1 MGFAIRSLPLS
12 AMRILAAAAFCTL
25 AVPSADA
32 AAPLRVALTFDD
44 SLKDHL
50 LVAAPMLEERGW
62 RGTFCIVTDWVGKD
76 SMHMTW
82 DDVRELVRRGHAVA
96 THTKSHKNLVSL
108 LESGRED
115 EVRREI
121 SASAEK
127 IKAEAGVAP
136 RFLFTP
142 FFRQNADVARICRE
156 LGLQLAELPRCNF
169 GSNNCTRVAA
179 VVEELRRSGAA
190 RADILHHGVS
200 QADHGGWCS
209 FADRESFRR
218 HLDAIAELERG
229 GKIAVENYDAGFY
242 RVDRDN
248 AGAWRLTDP
257 DGFSTIWLGVD
268 HVKFNGFRCEEEN
281 NRMRYRETNI
291 KKFVTR
297 PAWASNTVERLRG
310 WGFNA
315 LGAGCDNADLKGF
328 GFGRTVFLA
337 LGDSAT
343 SDDEKDHEHY
353 LAKNLHTPGT
363 AFPNVFNPDFAERCD
378 RAAAK
383 ACAANRDDQE
393 VLGYF
398 IDNELAWEGRNR
410 GATRPW
416 GLFDAACAK
425 PQGNSA
431 RQAVEEFLKKK
442 GLKIG
447 DDIPV
452 AVKEKFVG
460 IVAMKY
466 FSAASAAIRKHDPN
480 HLVLGCRFAGAI
492 VPDIVWKVAGHY
504 CDIVTLNA
512 YARADLEKGEVLFWY
527 QDRYLPIGEAL
538 TKISSLAGRP
548 VLLTEWSFPAFDS
561 GLLCRNGAGQ
571 RFDTQ
576 IERAWASGLYAQ
588 KVLSL
593 PCVIGY
599 DYFMWVDM
607 PAKGISRRFPEDT
620 NYGLVR
626 EDGTEYRELTAAL
639 AKVQR
644 CAMGERARHVGT
656 SFVAT
661 TENNLATIYDPV
673 TNAAARPPS
682 FSFFNGLYCVKNA
695 AGLELRGIVGGTMPV
710 EKIVFGGKD
719 YGKLSAMIQSQGAY
733 NPKSRS
739 GYDIA
744 SHKVKEVLGV
754 DWHEADGRGFLS
766 LKCDVGVAMIDL
778 EIAVAPESRNFIA
791 EVKGVANTGKTPLA
805 VDKML
810 LLPYAPFTNV
820 VVSAKRP
827 TPSQMA
833 MAHCACAWLDRG
845 TGRYLG
851 VVTDSTFVEEIDF
864 WTDKSGGRHPDVCFS
879 PVRPAQGG
887 RFVVEPGSVR
897 MMKAPLHALIRAG
910 EGGAEDWNKFSRR
923 VPRVAVS
930 ADFARTAKKIKPVHG
945 VGQPPFF
952 GRNYKLFQCLKDAHV
967 PYSRLHDVGG
977 AVSGQG
983 IYVDI
988 PNLFK
993 DFNADPENPASYSFA
1008 FTDDLLQALVTNGVA
1023 PYFRLG
1029 VSIENYVKELGPRKI
1044 FPPKDNLKWA
1054 KICEGVVR
1062 HYTEGWANGFKWKI
1076 NYWEIWNEP
1085 DGEES
1090 PESNA
1095 MWRGTF
1101 KQYLDLYGTA
1111 QKYLKTKFP
1120 HLKFGAYGSCGF
1132 ASLCSNWKPERAAHH
1147 MRCFN
1152 EFLAYIKKNDCPPDF
1167 FSFHCYGPWQH
1178 IEKQANYARRELD
1191 KVGLKNV
1198 PIHLTEWLSAHGVG
1212 TARQAAL
1219 LADTIVRLQGTV
1231 VDLATIYDARCS
1243 SGMYSPLFDPAK
1255 WAPRKAYYAFRAFG
1269 DLYALGMEVPVA
1281 CSNREI
1287 AAIAAVGPDGSA
1299 ALMVVNPTGRAL
1311 PFISD
1316 FGGRKVKSVHV
1327 TDESRDW
1334 CETRVPSVLTP
1345 YSIWLFQLSKP

>member
-1 MGFAIRSLPLS
+1 MTMRNSSRKVFAAI
-12 AMRILAAAAFCTL
+12 
-25 AVPSADA
+25 AV
-32 AAPLRVALTFDD
+32 VGM
-44 SLKDHL
+44 L
-50 LVAAPMLEERGW
+50 LVA
-62 RGTFCIVTDWVGKD
+62 
-76 SMHMTW
+76 
-82 DDVRELVRRGHAVA
+82 
-96 THTKSHKNLVSL
+96 
-108 LESGRED
+108 
-115 EVRREI
+115 
-121 SASAEK
+121 
-127 IKAEAGVAP
+127 
-136 RFLFTP
+136 
-142 FFRQNADVARICRE
+142 Q
-156 LGLQLAELPRCNF
+156 
-169 GSNNCTRVAA
+169 
-179 VVEELRRSGAA
+179 
-190 RADILHHGVS
+190 
-200 QADHGGWCS
+200 
-209 FADRESFRR
+209 
-218 HLDAIAELERG
+218 
-229 GKIAVENYDAGFY
+229 AGFY
-242 RVDRDN
+242 RVERED
-248 AGAWRLTDP
+248 AGAWRLVDP
-257 DGFSTIWLGVD
+257 SGRPTVWLGVD
-268 HVKFNGFRCEEEN
+268 HVKFNGFRCEADG
-281 NRMRYRETNI
+281 NRMRYREENI

-297 PAWASNTVERLRG
+297 PAWASNTVARLRS

-328 GFGRTVFLA
+328 GLGRTVFLA

-343 SDDEKDHEHY
+343 SDNEKDHEHY
-353 LAKNLHTPGT
+353 LAKNFHTPGT

-383 ACAANRDDQE
+383 ACAANRDDPE

-425 PQGNSA
+425 PQGNTA
-431 RQAVEEFLKKK
+431 RKAVEGFLAEQ
-442 GLKIG
+442 GLKLG
-447 DDIPV
+447 EEIPV
-452 AVKEKFVG
+452 SVKMAFVG
-460 IVAMKY
+460 VVAEKY
-466 FSAASAAIRKHDPN
+466 FSATVAAIRRYDPN

-492 VPDIVWKVAGHY
+492 VPDDVWQVAGRH

-512 YARADLEKGEVLFWY
+512 YARAELEKGEIIFRY
-527 QDRYLPIGEAL
+527 NNGYLPIGEAL
-538 TKISSLAGRP
+538 SKINALAGRP

-576 IERAWASGLYAQ
+576 IERAWASALYAR

-593 PCVIGY
+593 PCVVGY

-639 AKVQR
+639 AEVQKGAADLR
-644 CAMGERARHVGT
+644 RLRDKPPYQTGRARCPQRTVLPSSAHGR
-656 SFVAT
+656 ARCPQRAA
-661 TENNLATIYDPV
+661 LAVLYDPV
-673 TNAAARPPS
+673 TNSAARLPS
-682 FSFFNGLYCVKNA
+682 FSFSNGAYCVKNA
-695 AGLELRGIVGGTMPV
+695 AGLELRGRVGGNMPI
-710 EKIVFGGKD
+710 EKIAFGGKD
-719 YGKLSAMIQSQGAY
+719 SGRFSVMIQTQGTY

-739 GYDIA
+739 GYNIA
-744 SHKVKEVLGV
+744 VHKVKEVVGV
-754 DWHEADGRGFLS
+754 DWRETDGRGLLT
-766 LKCDVGVAMIDL
+766 LKCDVGVAVMDL
-778 EIAVAPESRNFIA
+778 EIGIAPESRNFIA
-791 EVKGVANTGKTPLA
+791 EVKRVANTGDRPLA
-805 VDKML
+805 VNGVL
-810 LLPYAPFTNV
+810 FLPYAPFTNV
-820 VVSAKRP
+820 VASAKRP
-827 TPSQMA
+827 MPSFLNRP
-833 MAHCACAWLDRG
+833 HCAAAWLERG

-851 VVTDSTFVEEIDF
+851 VLTDSPFTEEIDF
-864 WTDKSGGRHPDVCFS
+864 WRDKSGGWHPDVCFS
-879 PVRPAQGG
+879 PDRPAAWGQAALPSSAHGSPAAGG
-887 RFVVEPGSVR
+887 QAPRIEPPSALASLGGYALPSSAHGRARCPQRADPPVR
-897 MMKAPLHALIRAG
+897 SGRLVIAPGGAWVPEAPLHALVRAG
-910 EGGAEDWNKFSRR
+910 EGGEEDWKKFSRR

-930 ADFARTAKKIKPVHG
+930 VDLGEPRAAAWGQAALPVRRGRKIKPVHG
-945 VGQPPFF
+945 VGQPPFI
-952 GRNYKLFQCLKDAHV
+952 GRNYKLFPCLKEAHV

-993 DFNADPENPASYSFA
+993 DFDADPSNPDSYSFA
-1008 FTDDLLQALVTNGVA
+1008 FTDDLLHALVTNGVA

-1029 VSIENYVKELGPRKI
+1029 VSIENYVVDLGPRKI

-1076 NYWEIWNEP
+1076 DYWEIWNEP
-1085 DGEES
+1085 DGEEP

-1101 KQYLDLYGTA
+1101 QQYLDLYGTA
-1111 QKYLKTKFP
+1111 KKYLKAKFP
-1120 HLKFGAYGSCGF
+1120 HLQFGAYGSCGF
-1132 ASLCSNWKPERAAHH
+1132 ASLCSNWKPERARHH

-1152 EFLAYIKKNDCPPDF
+1152 EFLDYIGKNDCPPDF

-1178 IEKQANYARRELD
+1178 IEKQANHARRELD
-1191 KVGLKNV
+1191 KAGLKNV

-1219 LADTIVRLQGTV
+1219 LADTIVRLQGMA

-1269 DLYALGMEVPVA
+1269 ELYALGTEVPVA
-1281 CSNREI
+1281 CSNKEI
-1287 AAIAAVGPDGSA
+1287 AALAAVGPGGEA
-1299 ALMVVNPTGRAL
+1299 AMMVVNPTGRAL

-1316 FGGRKVKSVHV
+1316 FGGCKVKSVRV

-1334 CETRVPSVLTP
+1334 SEAEVPSVLTP
-1345 YSIWLFQLSKP
+1345 WSIWLFQLSK

>member
-1 MGFAIRSLPLS
+1 MTSSVRRLPL
-12 AMRILAAAAFCTL
+12 ALVLAFATCVANAA
-25 AVPSADA
+25 D
-32 AAPLRVALTFDD
+32 
-44 SLKDHL
+44 
-50 LVAAPMLEERGW
+50 
-62 RGTFCIVTDWVGKD
+62 
-76 SMHMTW
+76 
-82 DDVRELVRRGHAVA
+82 
-96 THTKSHKNLVSL
+96 
-108 LESGRED
+108 
-115 EVRREI
+115 
-121 SASAEK
+121 
-127 IKAEAGVAP
+127 
-136 RFLFTP
+136 
-142 FFRQNADVARICRE
+142 
-156 LGLQLAELPRCNF
+156 
-169 GSNNCTRVAA
+169 
-179 VVEELRRSGAA
+179 
-190 RADILHHGVS
+190 
-200 QADHGGWCS
+200 
-209 FADRESFRR
+209 
-218 HLDAIAELERG
+218 
-229 GKIAVENYDAGFY
+229 GFY
-242 RVDRDN
+242 RVAKDGD
-248 AGAWRLTDP
+248 GAWRLVDP
-257 DGFSTIWLGVD
+257 SGKQTVWLGVD
-268 HVKFNGFRCEEEN
+268 HVKFNGFRCEAED
-281 NRMRYRETNI
+281 NRMHYRETNI

-297 PAWASNTVERLRG
+297 AAWASNTVERLRS

-315 LGAGCDNADLKGF
+315 LGAGCDNVDLKGF

-343 SDDEKDHEHY
+343 SDDEDDNEHY

-378 RAAAK
+378 HAAAK
-383 ACAANRDDQE
+383 ACAANRDDTE

-425 PQGNSA
+425 PQGNTA
-431 RQAVEEFLKKK
+431 RKAVEELLARH

-447 DDIPV
+447 DDIPIEI
-452 AVKEKFVG
+452 KQEFVG
-460 IVAMKY
+460 LVAEKY
-466 FSAASAAIRKHDPN
+466 FSVTAAAIRKHDPN

-492 VPDIVWKVAGHY
+492 VPDVVWKAAGRY

-512 YARADLEKGEVLFWY
+512 YARADIEKGEVIFRY
-527 QDRYLPIGEAL
+527 NNGYLPIGEAL
-538 TKISSLAGRP
+538 AKISALAGRP

-576 IERAWASGLYAQ
+576 IERAWASKLYAET
-588 KVLSL
+588 VLSL

-639 AKVQR
+639 ARVHETAKIQPR
-644 CAMGERARHVGT
+644 IKIQPRNTLNTRKTGYSSEGEIPCLPCVPWL
-656 SFVAT
+656 
-661 TENNLATIYDPV
+661 ENSLDSLYDPV
-673 TNAAARPPS
+673 TNAAANPPS
-682 FSFFNGLYCVKNA
+682 FSFSNGAYCVKNT
-695 AGLELRGIVGGTMPV
+695 AGLELCGRVGGSLPL
-710 EKIVFGGKD
+710 EKIAFCAKD
-719 YGKLSAMIQSQGAY
+719 YGRLSAMVQSQGAY

-744 SHKVKEVLGV
+744 SHKVKEILGV
-754 DWHEADGRGFLS
+754 DWRVADGRGLLS
-766 LKCDVGVAMIDL
+766 LKCDMGVAMMEL
-778 EIAVAPESRNFIA
+778 EFSIVAESRNFIA
-791 EVKGVANTGKTPLA
+791 EVKRIANKSDKPLA
-805 VDKML
+805 VNGVL

-820 VVSAKRP
+820 VASAKRP
-827 TPSQMA
+827 MPSFMNRPRCSA
-833 MAHCACAWLDRG
+833 AWLEHG

-851 VVTDSTFVEEIDF
+851 VLTDSQFTEEIDF
-864 WTDKSGGRHPDVCFS
+864 WRDKSGGWHPDVCFS
-879 PVRPAQGG
+879 PDRPAHGG
-887 RFVVEPGSVR
+887 RLVIPPGEAWIPE
-897 MMKAPLHALIRAG
+897 APLNALVRAG
-910 EGGAEDWNKFSRR
+910 EGGEEDWNKFSRR
-923 VPRVAVS
+923 VSRVAVS
-930 ADFARTAKKIKPVHG
+930 VDFSRIVRKMKPVHG
-945 VGQPPFF
+945 VGQPPFI
-952 GRNYKLFQCLKDAHV
+952 GRNYKLFSCLKDAHV

-993 DFNADPENPASYSFA
+993 DFDADPEDPASYSFA
-1008 FTDDLLQALVTNGVA
+1008 FTDDLLHALVTNGVA

-1029 VSIENYVKELGPRKI
+1029 VSIENYVVELGPRKI

-1076 NYWEIWNEP
+1076 DYWEIWNEP
-1085 DGEES
+1085 DGEEP

-1101 KQYLDLYGTA
+1101 NQYLDLYGTA
-1111 QKYLKTKFP
+1111 QKYLKARFP
-1120 HLKFGAYGSCGF
+1120 HLQFGAYGSCGF

-1152 EFLAYIKKNDCPPDF
+1152 EFLDYVRENNCPPDF
-1167 FSFHCYGPWQH
+1167 FSFHCYGPWRH
-1178 IEKQANYARRELD
+1178 IEKQANHARRELD
-1191 KVGLKNV
+1191 KAGLKNV
-1198 PIHLTEWLSAHGVG
+1198 PIHLTEWLSEHGVG

-1219 LADTIVRLQGTV
+1219 LADTIVRLQGSPI
-1231 VDLATIYDARCS
+1231 DLATIYDARCS

-1269 DLYALGMEVPVA
+1269 DLYALGTEAPVS
-1281 CSNREI
+1281 CSNKEI
-1287 AAIAAVGPDGSA
+1287 AALAATGTEGA
-1299 ALMVVNPTGRAL
+1299 AAMMIVNPTGKAK

-1316 FGGRKVKSVHV
+1316 YGGYKVKSVHV

-1334 CETRVPSVLTP
+1334 NETEVPSVLTP
-1345 YSIWLFQLSKP
+1345 YSIWLFQLSRQ

>member
-1 MGFAIRSLPLS
+1 MGFAIRNFP
-12 AMRILAAAAFCTL
+12 LAATRMLAAIGVICML
-25 AVPSADA
+25 AVPSA
-32 AAPLRVALTFDD
+32 
-44 SLKDHL
+44 S
-50 LVAAPMLEERGW
+50 
-62 RGTFCIVTDWVGKD
+62 
-76 SMHMTW
+76 
-82 DDVRELVRRGHAVA
+82 
-96 THTKSHKNLVSL
+96 
-108 LESGRED
+108 
-115 EVRREI
+115 
-121 SASAEK
+121 
-127 IKAEAGVAP
+127 
-136 RFLFTP
+136 
-142 FFRQNADVARICRE
+142 
-156 LGLQLAELPRCNF
+156 
-169 GSNNCTRVAA
+169 
-179 VVEELRRSGAA
+179 
-190 RADILHHGVS
+190 
-200 QADHGGWCS
+200 
-209 FADRESFRR
+209 
-218 HLDAIAELERG
+218 
-229 GKIAVENYDAGFY
+229 AGFY
-242 RVDRDN
+242 RVAKDG

-257 DGFSTIWLGVD
+257 DGLSTVWLGVD

-297 PAWASNTVERLRG
+297 PAWASNSVERLRA

-315 LGAGCDNADLKGF
+315 LGAGCDNVDLKGF
-328 GFGRTVFLA
+328 GLGRTVFLA

-363 AFPNVFNPDFAERCD
+363 AFPNVFSPDFAERCD

-383 ACAANRDDQE
+383 TCAANRDDPE

-410 GATRPW
+410 GATRSW

-431 RQAVEEFLKKK
+431 RTAVEDFLVKQ

-447 DDIPV
+447 DDIPIE
-452 AVKEKFVG
+452 VKHKFVG

-492 VPDIVWKVAGHY
+492 VPDIVWKVAGRY

-512 YARADLEKGEVLFWY
+512 YSRADLEKGEIVFRY
-527 QDRYLPIGEAL
+527 NDGYLPIGEAL
-538 TKISSLAGRP
+538 AKISSLAGRP
-548 VLLTEWSFPAFDS
+548 VLLTEWSYPAFDS

-576 IERAWASGLYAQ
+576 IERAWASALYAQ

-593 PCVIGY
+593 PCVVGY

-626 EDGTEYRELTAAL
+626 EDGTEYRELTTAL
-639 AKVQR
+639 AKVQNAALR
-644 CAMGERARHVGT
+644 GDAVSGGT
-656 SFVAT
+656 RFNASAQ
-661 TENNLATIYDPV
+661 NAIAAIYDPI

-682 FSFFNGLYCVKNA
+682 FSFLNGAYSAKNA
-695 AGLELRGIVGGTMPV
+695 AGLELRGRIGGNMPV
-710 EKIVFGGKD
+710 EKIVFGGRD
-719 YGKLSAMIQSQGAY
+719 YGKFSAMIQTQGAC

-744 SHKVKEVLGV
+744 SHKVKEVVGV
-754 DWHEADGRGFLS
+754 DWREADGRGFLL
-766 LKCDVGVAMIDL
+766 LKCDVGAAMIDL
-778 EIAVAPESRNFIA
+778 EIGIASESRSFIA
-791 EVKGVANTGKTPLA
+791 EVKRIANEMDNPLA
-805 VDKML
+805 VNGVL

-820 VVSAKRP
+820 VASAKRP
-827 TPSQMA
+827 MPSFMNRP
-833 MAHCACAWLDRG
+833 HCAAAWVERG

-851 VVTDSTFVEEIDF
+851 VLTDSQFTEEIDF
-864 WTDKSGGRHPDVCFS
+864 WRDRSGGWHPDVCFS
-879 PVRPAQGG
+879 PDRPAHGG
-887 RFVVEPGSVR
+887 RLVIAPGEAWTPEAS
-897 MMKAPLHALIRAG
+897 LNALVWAG
-910 EGGAEDWNKFSRR
+910 DGGEEDWNKFSRR

-930 ADFARTAKKIKPVHG
+930 VDFARKGRKIKPVHG
-945 VGQPPFF
+945 VGQPPFI

-993 DFNADPENPASYSFA
+993 DFDADPANPDSYSFA
-1008 FTDDLLQALVTNGVA
+1008 FTDDLLHALVTNGVA

-1029 VSIENYVKELGPRKI
+1029 VSIENYAAELGPRKI
-1044 FPPKDNLKWA
+1044 FPPRDNLKWA

-1076 NYWEIWNEP
+1076 DYWEIWNEP
-1085 DGEES
+1085 DDEEP
-1090 PESNA
+1090 PESNS

-1101 KQYLDLYGTA
+1101 RQYLDLYGTA
-1111 QKYLKTKFP
+1111 QKYLKAKFP

-1132 ASLCSNWKPERAAHH
+1132 EVLCSNWKPERAAHH

-1152 EFLAYIKKNDCPPDF
+1152 DFLAYIKENDCPPDF
-1167 FSFHCYGPWQH
+1167 FSFHCYGPWWK
-1178 IEKQANYARRELD
+1178 IEKQANHARRELD
-1191 KVGLKNV
+1191 RAGLRNV

-1212 TARQAAL
+1212 TAQQAAL
-1219 LADTIVRLQGTV
+1219 LADTIVRLQGSTI
-1231 VDLATIYDARCS
+1231 DLATIYDARCG

-1269 DLYALGMEVPVA
+1269 DLYALGTEVPVA
-1281 CSNREI
+1281 CSNKEI
-1287 AAIAAVGPDGSA
+1287 AALAAVGSNGDA
-1299 ALMVVNPTGRAL
+1299 AMMVVNPTGKAL

-1316 FGGRKVKSVHV
+1316 FGGRKVKSVRV
-1327 TDESRDW
+1327 TDESREW
-1334 CETRVPSVLTP
+1334 SETDIPSALTP
-1345 YSIWLFQLSKP
+1345 WSIYLFELSRP

>member
-1 MGFAIRSLPLS
+1 MGVAIRNLPL
-12 AMRILAAAAFCTL
+12 AVMRMVTAAGVVCLL
-25 AVPSADA
+25 AVPSA
-32 AAPLRVALTFDD
+32 
-44 SLKDHL
+44 S
-50 LVAAPMLEERGW
+50 
-62 RGTFCIVTDWVGKD
+62 
-76 SMHMTW
+76 
-82 DDVRELVRRGHAVA
+82 
-96 THTKSHKNLVSL
+96 
-108 LESGRED
+108 
-115 EVRREI
+115 
-121 SASAEK
+121 
-127 IKAEAGVAP
+127 
-136 RFLFTP
+136 
-142 FFRQNADVARICRE
+142 
-156 LGLQLAELPRCNF
+156 
-169 GSNNCTRVAA
+169 
-179 VVEELRRSGAA
+179 
-190 RADILHHGVS
+190 
-200 QADHGGWCS
+200 
-209 FADRESFRR
+209 
-218 HLDAIAELERG
+218 
-229 GKIAVENYDAGFY
+229 AGFY
-242 RVDRDN
+242 RVDKDD

-257 DGFSTIWLGVD
+257 AGRRTVWLGVD
-268 HVKFNGFRCEEEN
+268 HVKFNGFRCEVEN
-281 NRMRYRETNI
+281 NRMRYREANI

-328 GFGRTVFLA
+328 GLGRTVFLA

-353 LAKNLHTPGT
+353 LAKNRHTPGT

-383 ACAANRDDQE
+383 ACAANRDDPE
-393 VLGYF
+393 VMGYF

-410 GATRPW
+410 GATRSW

-431 RQAVEEFLKKK
+431 RKAVEEFLSKR
-442 GLKIG
+442 GLKVG

-452 AVKEKFVG
+452 EVKLEFVG
-460 IVAMKY
+460 VVAEKY
-466 FSAASAAIRKHDPN
+466 FSATAAAIRRHDPN
-480 HLVLGCRFAGAI
+480 HLVLGCRFAGSV
-492 VPDIVWKVAGHY
+492 VPDVVWRAAGRH

-512 YARADLEKGEVLFWY
+512 YARAELEWDDVLFWH
-527 QDRYLPIGEAL
+527 QDRYMPIGEAL
-538 TKISSLAGRP
+538 AKISALAGRP
-548 VLLTEWSFPAFDS
+548 LLLTEWSFPAFDS

-576 IERAWASGLYAQ
+576 IERAWASALYAR

-593 PCVIGY
+593 PCVVGY

-607 PAKGISRRFPEDT
+607 PEKGISRRFPEDV

-626 EDGTEYRELTAAL
+626 EDGTEYRELTKAL
-639 AKVQR
+639 AKVQNAALKGDGVVSESTR
-644 CAMGERARHVGT
+644 
-656 SFVAT
+656 FVASRKGS
-661 TENNLATIYDPV
+661 LAAVYDPV
-673 TNAAARPPS
+673 TNAAASPPS
-682 FSFFNGLYCVKNA
+682 FSYFNGIYCVKNA
-695 AGLELRGIVGGTMPV
+695 AGLELHGIVGGNMPV

-766 LKCDVGVAMIDL
+766 LKCDAGVAMIDL
-778 EIAVAPESRNFIA
+778 EISIAPESRNFIA
-791 EVKGVANTGKTPLA
+791 EVKGVANVGETPLA
-805 VDKML
+805 VDKVL

-820 VVSAKRP
+820 VESAKRP

-833 MAHCACAWLDRG
+833 MAHCASAWLDRS

-851 VVTDSTFVEEIDF
+851 VVTDSTFVEEIYF

-887 RFVVEPGSVR
+887 RFVVGPRSVG
-897 MMKAPLHALIRAG
+897 MMKAPLNALIRAG
-910 EGGAEDWNKFSRR
+910 EGGAEDWTKFSRR
-923 VPRVAVS
+923 VPRAAVS
-930 ADFARTAKKIKPVHG
+930 VDFGRTAGAIKPVHG
-945 VGQPPFF
+945 VGQPPFT
-952 GRNYKLFQCLKDAHV
+952 GRNYKLFKCLEDAHV

-993 DFNADPENPASYSFA
+993 DFDADPTNPDSYSFA
-1008 FTDDLLQALVTNGVA
+1008 FTDDLLHALVTNGIA

-1076 NYWEIWNEP
+1076 DYWEIWNEP
-1085 DGEES
+1085 DGEEP

-1101 KQYLDLYGTA
+1101 RQYLDLYGTA
-1111 QKYLKTKFP
+1111 QKYLKAKFP

-1178 IEKQANYARRELD
+1178 IEKQANHARRELD
-1191 KVGLKNV
+1191 KAGLKNV
-1198 PIHLTEWLSAHGVG
+1198 PIHLTEWLSSHGVG

-1219 LADTIVRLQGTV
+1219 LADTIVRLQGSAI
-1231 VDLATIYDARCS
+1231 DLATIYDARCS
-1243 SGMYSPLFDPAK
+1243 SGIYSPLFDPAK

-1269 DLYALGMEVPVA
+1269 DLYALGTEVPVA

-1287 AAIAAVGPDGSA
+1287 AAIAAIGSDGNA
-1299 ALMVVNPTGRAL
+1299 AMMVVNPTDRAL

-1316 FGGRKVKSVHV
+1316 FGGRKVKSVRV
-1327 TDESRDW
+1327 TDESREW
-1334 CETRVPSVLTP
+1334 SETDIPSVLTP
-1345 YSIWLFQLSKP
+1345 WSIYLFELSKP

>member
-1 MGFAIRSLPLS
+1 MERTPAALVGAAAL
-12 AMRILAAAAFCTL
+12 MLAAFTA
-25 AVPSADA
+25 S

-62 RGTFCIVTDWVGKD
+62 RGTFCIVTDWVGKND
-76 SMHMTW
+76 MHLVW
-82 DDVRELVRRGHAVA
+82 DDVRELVRRGHKIA
-96 THTKSHKNLVSL
+96 THTKSHQNLVAL
-108 LESGRED
+108 LEKGQE
-115 EVRREI
+115 ETVRREI
-121 SASAEK
+121 RDSADK
-127 IKAEAGVAP
+127 IAFETGVAP
-136 RFLFTP
+136 RFMVAP
-142 FFRQNADVARICRE
+142 FGKQNETTARICRE
-156 LGLQLAELPRCNF
+156 LGLRQAEVPRYNF
-169 GSNNCTRVAA
+169 GSNNCERAAA
-179 VVEELRRSGAA
+179 VVKELRQKGVE
-190 RADILHHGVS
+190 RADLLHHGVS

-209 FADRESFRR
+209 FSDRESFRR
-218 HLDAIAELERG
+218 HLDALAELERRG
-229 GKIAVENYDAGFY
+229 EIVVTDYSCIADAGFY
-242 RVDRDN
+242 RVENGAD
-248 AGAWRLTDP
+248 GAWRLIDP
-257 DGFSTIWLGVD
+257 SGKPTIWLGVD
-268 HVKFNGFRCEEEN
+268 HVKFNGFRCEAEN
-281 NRMRYRETNI
+281 NRMHYREANI

-297 PAWASNTVERLRG
+297 AAWASNTVERLRG

-328 GFGRTVFLA
+328 GLGRTVFFA

-353 LAKNLHTPGT
+353 LVRNFHTPGT
-363 AFPNVFNPDFAERCD
+363 AFPNVFNPDFAERCE

-383 ACAANRDDQE
+383 ACAANRDDPE

-425 PQGNSA
+425 PQGDTA
-431 RQAVEEFLKKK
+431 RMAVERLLARR

-452 AVKEKFVG
+452 SVKEEFVG
-460 IVAMKY
+460 IVAERY
-466 FSAASAAIRKHDPN
+466 FSVTAAAIRKHDPN

-492 VPDIVWKVAGHY
+492 VPDVVWRMAGRH
-504 CDIVTLNA
+504 CDVVTLNA
-512 YARADLEKGEVLFWY
+512 YSRTDLEKGEVWFWY
-527 QDRYLPIGEAL
+527 RDRFLPIGEAMA
-538 TKISSLAGRP
+538 KVSALAGRP
-548 VLLTEWSFPAFDS
+548 VMLTEWSFPAFDS
-561 GLLCRNGAGQ
+561 GLQCRNGAGQ

-576 IERAWASGLYAQ
+576 IERAWASRLYAET
-588 KVLSL
+588 VLSI

-607 PAKGISRRFPEDT
+607 PEKGISRRFPEDT

-639 AKVQR
+639 AKVQKAALR
-644 CAMGERARHVGT
+644 GGAVPGGT
-656 SFVAT
+656 HLIASAQSA
-661 TENNLATIYDPV
+661 LAAVYDPA
-673 TNAAARPPS
+673 TNAFARPPAFT
-682 FSFFNGLYCVKNA
+682 FSNGAYCVKNA
-695 AGLELRGIVGGTMPV
+695 AGLELRGRIGGRFPI
-710 EKIVFGGKD
+710 EKIAFADKD
-719 YGKLSAMIQSQGAY
+719 YGRFSAMIQTQGAL

-739 GYDIA
+739 GYEIS
-744 SHKVKEVLGV
+744 SHGVKNVSGV
-754 DWHEADGRGFLS
+754 DWRVVDGRGILS
-766 LKCDVGVAMIDL
+766 LKCDAGVAMLDL
-778 EIAVAPESRNFIA
+778 EIGVAPKSRNFIA
-791 EVKGVANTGKTPLA
+791 EVKRVANAGKSPLA
-805 VDKML
+805 VNAVL

-820 VVSAKRP
+820 VESAKRP
-827 TPSQMA
+827 GPSLMA
-833 MAHCACAWLDRG
+833 LTHCAAAWLERDRG
-845 TGRYLG
+845 RHLG
-851 VVTDSTFVEEIDF
+851 VLTDSPFIETIDF
-864 WTDKSGGRHPDVCFS
+864 WKDKSGGAHPDVLFT
-879 PVRPAQGG
+879 PVRPAHGG
-887 RFVVEPGSVR
+887 RLVIAPGESWTPE
-897 MMKAPLHALIRAG
+897 APLHALIRAG
-910 EGGAEDWNKFSRR
+910 EGGAEEWGRFSRR

-930 ADFARTAKKIKPVHG
+930 ADFSRTVREIKPVHG

-977 AVSGQG
+977 AVSGQD

-993 DFNADPENPASYSFA
+993 DFDANPENPASYSFA
-1008 FTDDLLQALVTNGVA
+1008 FTDDLLHALVTNGIA

-1029 VSIENYVKELGPRKI
+1029 VSIENYVVALGPRKI

-1076 NYWEIWNEP
+1076 DYWEIWNEP
-1085 DGEES
+1085 DGEEP

-1111 QKYLKTKFP
+1111 QKYLKAKFP
-1120 HLKFGAYGSCGF
+1120 HLQFGAYGSCGF
-1132 ASLCSNWKPERAAHH
+1132 SALCSNWKPERAAHH

-1152 EFLAYIKKNDCPPDF
+1152 EFMAYIKEHNCPPDF
-1167 FSFHCYGPWQH
+1167 FSFHCYGPWRH
-1178 IEKQANYARRELD
+1178 IEKQANHARRELD
-1191 KVGLKNV
+1191 KAGLKNV

-1212 TARQAAL
+1212 TAQQAAL
-1219 LADTIVRLQGTV
+1219 LADTIVRLQGFPI
-1231 VDLATIYDARCS
+1231 DLAAVYDARCAP
-1243 SGMYSPLFDPAK
+1243 GIYSPLFDPAK
-1255 WAPRKAYYAFRAFG
+1255 WAPRKAYYGFRAFG
-1269 DLYALGMEVPVA
+1269 DLYALGTEASVS

-1287 AAIAAVGPDGSA
+1287 AALAAVGSDGA
-1299 ALMVVNPTGRAL
+1299 AAMMVVNPTGKAL

-1316 FGGRKVKSVHV
+1316 FGGRKVKSVRV

-1334 CETRVPSVLTP
+1334 DEVNAPSVLTP
-1345 YSIWLFQLSKP
+1345 YSIWLFQLSRQ

>member
-1 MGFAIRSLPLS
+1 MGVASRRLS
-12 AMRILAAAAFCTL
+12 L
-25 AVPSADA
+25 AVALAFATCGATADS
-32 AAPLRVALTFDD
+32 V
-44 SLKDHL
+44 
-50 LVAAPMLEERGW
+50 
-62 RGTFCIVTDWVGKD
+62 
-76 SMHMTW
+76 
-82 DDVRELVRRGHAVA
+82 
-96 THTKSHKNLVSL
+96 
-108 LESGRED
+108 
-115 EVRREI
+115 
-121 SASAEK
+121 
-127 IKAEAGVAP
+127 
-136 RFLFTP
+136 
-142 FFRQNADVARICRE
+142 
-156 LGLQLAELPRCNF
+156 
-169 GSNNCTRVAA
+169 
-179 VVEELRRSGAA
+179 
-190 RADILHHGVS
+190 
-200 QADHGGWCS
+200 
-209 FADRESFRR
+209 
-218 HLDAIAELERG
+218 
-229 GKIAVENYDAGFY
+229 GFY
-242 RVDRDN
+242 RVAKDG

-257 DGFSTIWLGVD
+257 SGRPTVWLGVD
-268 HVKFNGFRCEEEN
+268 HVKFNGFRCEEEA
-281 NRMRYRETNI
+281 NRMHYREANI

-297 PAWASNTVERLRG
+297 AAWASNTVERLRG

-328 GFGRTVFLA
+328 GLGRTVFLA

-343 SDDEKDHEHY
+343 SDDENDHEHY

-383 ACAANRDDQE
+383 ACAANRDDPE

-410 GATRPW
+410 GATRTW

-431 RQAVEEFLKKK
+431 RKAVEEFLAKH
-442 GLKIG
+442 GLKVG
-447 DDIPV
+447 DDVPV
-452 AVKEKFVG
+452 QVKQEFVG
-460 IVAMKY
+460 LVAEKY
-466 FSAASAAIRKHDPN
+466 FSAAVSAIRRHDPN

-492 VPDIVWKVAGHY
+492 VPDVVWKAAGRH
-504 CDIVTLNA
+504 CDIVTLNS
-512 YARADLEKGEVLFWY
+512 YARADLEKGEVIFRY
-527 QDRYLPIGEAL
+527 NDGYLPIGEAL
-538 TKISSLAGRP
+538 AKISALAGRP

-576 IERAWASGLYAQ
+576 IERAWASRLYAET
-588 KVLSL
+588 VLAL
-593 PCVIGY
+593 PCVVGY

-626 EDGTEYRELTAAL
+626 EDGTEYRELTAAFKEAHKTALKGGVISGATRYSASTQNDL
-639 AKVQR
+639 A
-644 CAMGERARHVGT
+644 
-656 SFVAT
+656 
-661 TENNLATIYDPV
+661 LLYDPV
-673 TNAAARPPS
+673 TNAAAIPPS
-682 FSFFNGLYCVKNA
+682 FSFSNGAYCVKNA
-695 AGLELRGIVGGTMPV
+695 AGLELRGHVGGSMPL
-710 EKIVFGGKD
+710 EKIVFDAKD
-719 YGKLSAMIQSQGAY
+719 YGRFSALIQTQGAY

-744 SHKVKEVLGV
+744 VHKVKEVVGV
-754 DWHEADGRGFLS
+754 DWRVADGRGLLS
-766 LKCDVGVAMIDL
+766 LKCDTGTAIMEL
-778 EIAVAPESRNFIA
+778 EIGIASESQNFIA
-791 EVKGVANTGKTPLA
+791 EVKRVVNKSGKPLA
-805 VDKML
+805 VNGVQ

-820 VVSAKRP
+820 VASAKRP
-827 TPSQMA
+827 MQSFLNRP
-833 MAHCACAWLDRG
+833 HCSAAWTERG

-851 VVTDSTFVEEIDF
+851 VLTDSQFTEEIDF
-864 WTDKSGGRHPDVCFS
+864 WRDKSGGWHPDVCFS
-879 PVRPAQGG
+879 PDRPAHGG
-887 RFVVEPGSVR
+887 RLVVAPGEAWIPESS
-897 MMKAPLHALIRAG
+897 LNALVRAG
-910 EGGAEDWNKFSRR
+910 NGGEEEWNKFSRR
-923 VPRVAVS
+923 VPRVAISVDFEGHRAAVWGQTALPSS
-930 ADFARTAKKIKPVHG
+930 ARGLERKIKPVHG

-952 GRNYKLFQCLKDAHV
+952 GRNYKLFRCLKDAHV

-993 DFNADPENPASYSFA
+993 DFDADPENPDSYSFA
-1008 FTDDLLQALVTNGVA
+1008 FTDDLLHALVTNGVA

-1029 VSIENYVKELGPRKI
+1029 VSIENYVVELGPRKI

-1076 NYWEIWNEP
+1076 DYWEIWNEP
-1085 DGEES
+1085 DGEEP

-1101 KQYLDLYGTA
+1101 QQYLDLYGTA
-1111 QKYLKTKFP
+1111 QKYLKAKFP
-1120 HLKFGAYGSCGF
+1120 HLQFGGYGSCGF
-1132 ASLCSNWKPERAAHH
+1132 EVLCSSWKPERASHH

-1152 EFLAYIKKNDCPPDF
+1152 DFMDYIGKNNCPPDF
-1167 FSFHCYGPWQH
+1167 FSFHCYGPWWK
-1178 IEKQANYARRELD
+1178 IEKQANYARQELD
-1191 KVGLKNV
+1191 KAGLKHV

-1219 LADTIVRLQGTV
+1219 LADTIVRLQGSP

-1269 DLYALGMEVPVA
+1269 DLYALGTEAPVS

-1287 AAIAAVGPDGSA
+1287 AALAAVGSDGNA
-1299 ALMVVNPTGRAL
+1299 AMMVVNPTDKAL

-1316 FGGRKVKSVHV
+1316 FGGRKVESVRV
-1327 TDESRDW
+1327 TDDSRDW
-1334 CETRVPSVLTP
+1334 GEAEVPSVLTP
-1345 YSIWLFQLSKP
+1345 YSIWLFRLSSP